1 MEIYNILIIIA
12 FVLFMIIIC
21 LAFAYWYITYKK
33 KNDIVNN
40 KKSTKIKSEAQQTN
54 SYTKV
59 PIFNFMQFDK
69 IQDNMIVQDNG
80 NKYLMVLACEGV
92 NYDLMSEVEKT
103 GVESGFLQFLNTLR
117 FPIQLYVQT
126 RTINIESSIIG
137 YKQRLNETKEKLE
150 KKRNEY
156 NRINKEPDMYPQKNK
171 EEVTIE
177 MARLQNLYDYGAD
190 VIKNIE
196 KTSQNKNVLKK
207 HYYVVIPYYVDDM
220 SMENLN
226 EEEKLNRVF
235 SELYMRAQSLTRA
248 LFVCSVKSKVMTS
261 TDLAELLYVAY
272 NRDESDVYKLD
283 TMLNTN
289 YDVLYTTAPDVIDK
303 RIKAL
308 DEQLQRDA
316 LKLANEKIQEVKSEK
331 EKLLEKKEKSFD
343 EILIEIAKDLL
354 KKNKLRIGK
363 DVAEKAIEK
372 IDEES
377 KTKPKKKFKCK
388 SNLKNKNQNIKFLKN
403 IL

>member
-171 EEVTIE
+171 EKVTRE

-377 KTKPKKKFKCK
+377 KTKPKKKEAK
-388 SNLKNKNQNIKFLKN
+388 
-403 IL
+403 

>member
-69 IQDNMIVQDNG
+69 IRDNMIVQDNG

-171 EEVTIE
+171 EEVTRE

-377 KTKPKKKFKCK
+377 KTKPKKKEAK
-388 SNLKNKNQNIKFLKN
+388 
-403 IL
+403 

>member
-1 MEIYNILIIIA
+1 M
-12 FVLFMIIIC
+12 
-21 LAFAYWYITYKK
+21 
-33 KNDIVNN
+33 
-40 KKSTKIKSEAQQTN
+40 
-54 SYTKV
+54 
-59 PIFNFMQFDK
+59 
-69 IQDNMIVQDNG
+69 
-80 NKYLMVLACEGV
+80 
-92 NYDLMSEVEKT
+92 
-103 GVESGFLQFLNTLR
+103 
-117 FPIQLYVQT
+117 
-126 RTINIESSIIG
+126 
-137 YKQRLNETKEKLE
+137 
-150 KKRNEY
+150 
-156 NRINKEPDMYPQKNK
+156 
-171 EEVTIE
+171 
-177 MARLQNLYDYGAD
+177 YDYGAD

-377 KTKPKKKFKCK
+377 KTKPKKKEAK
-388 SNLKNKNQNIKFLKN
+388 
-403 IL
+403 

>member
-1 MEIYNILIIIA
+1 
-12 FVLFMIIIC
+12 
-21 LAFAYWYITYKK
+21 
-33 KNDIVNN
+33 
-40 KKSTKIKSEAQQTN
+40 
-54 SYTKV
+54 
-59 PIFNFMQFDK
+59 
-69 IQDNMIVQDNG
+69 
-80 NKYLMVLACEGV
+80 
-92 NYDLMSEVEKT
+92 
-103 GVESGFLQFLNTLR
+103 
-117 FPIQLYVQT
+117 
-126 RTINIESSIIG
+126 
-137 YKQRLNETKEKLE
+137 
-150 KKRNEY
+150 
-156 NRINKEPDMYPQKNK
+156 MYPQKNK

-272 NRDESDVYKLD
+272 NRNESDVYKLD

-377 KTKPKKKFKCK
+377 KTKPKKKEAK
-388 SNLKNKNQNIKFLKN
+388 
-403 IL
+403 

>member
-92 NYDLMSEVEKT
+92 NYDLMPEVEKT

-272 NRDESDVYKLD
+272 NRNESDVYKLD

-377 KTKPKKKFKCK
+377 KTKPKKKEAK
-388 SNLKNKNQNIKFLKN
+388 
-403 IL
+403 

>member
-1 MEIYNILIIIA
+1 
-12 FVLFMIIIC
+12 
-21 LAFAYWYITYKK
+21 
-33 KNDIVNN
+33 
-40 KKSTKIKSEAQQTN
+40 
-54 SYTKV
+54 
-59 PIFNFMQFDK
+59 
-69 IQDNMIVQDNG
+69 
-80 NKYLMVLACEGV
+80 
-92 NYDLMSEVEKT
+92 
-103 GVESGFLQFLNTLR
+103 
-117 FPIQLYVQT
+117 
-126 RTINIESSIIG
+126 
-137 YKQRLNETKEKLE
+137 
-150 KKRNEY
+150 
-156 NRINKEPDMYPQKNK
+156 
-171 EEVTIE
+171 

-377 KTKPKKKFKCK
+377 KTKPKKKEAK
-388 SNLKNKNQNIKFLKN
+388 
-403 IL
+403 

>member
-272 NRDESDVYKLD
+272 NRDESD
-283 TMLNTN
+283 
-289 YDVLYTTAPDVIDK
+289 
-303 RIKAL
+303 
-308 DEQLQRDA
+308 E
-316 LKLANEKIQEVKSEK
+316 
-331 EKLLEKKEKSFD
+331 
-343 EILIEIAKDLL
+343 
-354 KKNKLRIGK
+354 
-363 DVAEKAIEK
+363 
-372 IDEES
+372 
-377 KTKPKKKFKCK
+377 
-388 SNLKNKNQNIKFLKN
+388 
-403 IL
+403 

>member
-21 LAFAYWYITYKK
+21 SAFAYWYITYKK

-377 KTKPKKKFKCK
+377 KTKPKKKEAK
-388 SNLKNKNQNIKFLKN
+388 
-403 IL
+403 

>member
-171 EEVTIE
+171 EEVTRE

-248 LFVCSVKSKVMTS
+248 LFECSVKSKVMTS

-272 NRDESDVYKLD
+272 NTDVYKLD

-377 KTKPKKKFKCK
+377 KTKPKKKEAK
-388 SNLKNKNQNIKFLKN
+388 
-403 IL
+403 

>member
-59 PIFNFMQFDK
+59 PIFDFMQFDK

-80 NKYLMVLACEGV
+80 SKYLMVLACEGV

-103 GVESGFLQFLNTLR
+103 SVESGFLQFLNTLR
-117 FPIQLYVQT
+117 YPIQLYVQT
-126 RTINIESSIIG
+126 RTINIESSIVG

-150 KKRNEY
+150 KKGNEY
-156 NRINKEPDMYPQKNK
+156 NKIIKSPEMYPQKNK
-171 EEVTIE
+171 EEVIRE
-177 MARLQNLYDYGAD
+177 
-190 VIKNIE
+190 IE

-207 HYYVVIPYYVDDM
+207 HYYVVIPYYVDDI

-272 NRDESDVYKLD
+272 NRDESDVYKLE

-289 YDVLYTTAPDVIDK
+289 YEVLYTTAPDVIDK

-308 DEQLQRDA
+308 DEQLEKEA
-316 LKLANEKIQEVKSEK
+316 LKLANEKIQEVKSDK
-331 EKLLEKKEKSFD
+331 ERLLEEKQKKFD
-343 EILIEIAKDLL
+343 EVLIEIAKDLL
-354 KKNKLRIGK
+354 KKNEIRIGK
-363 DVAEKAIEK
+363 NTAKKAIEK
-372 IDEES
+372 LDEQKKS
-377 KTKPKKKFKCK
+377 QPKKKEAK
-388 SNLKNKNQNIKFLKN
+388 
-403 IL
+403 

>member
-1 MEIYNILIIIA
+1 
-12 FVLFMIIIC
+12 
-21 LAFAYWYITYKK
+21 
-33 KNDIVNN
+33 
-40 KKSTKIKSEAQQTN
+40 
-54 SYTKV
+54 
-59 PIFNFMQFDK
+59 
-69 IQDNMIVQDNG
+69 
-80 NKYLMVLACEGV
+80 
-92 NYDLMSEVEKT
+92 
-103 GVESGFLQFLNTLR
+103 
-117 FPIQLYVQT
+117 
-126 RTINIESSIIG
+126 
-137 YKQRLNETKEKLE
+137 
-150 KKRNEY
+150 
-156 NRINKEPDMYPQKNK
+156 MYPQKNK
-171 EEVTIE
+171 EEVTRE

-207 HYYVVIPYYVDDM
+207 HYYVVIPYYVDDI

-248 LFVCSVKSKVMTS
+248 LFMCSVKSKVMTS

-377 KTKPKKKFKCK
+377 KTKPKKKEAK
-388 SNLKNKNQNIKFLKN
+388 
-403 IL
+403 

>member
-1 MEIYNILIIIA
+1 MKKPSHVALMACEKA
-12 FVLFMIIIC
+12 FSMLLFWIVLFMIIIC

-171 EEVTIE
+171 EEVTRE

-377 KTKPKKKFKCK
+377 KTKPKKKEAK
-388 SNLKNKNQNIKFLKN
+388 
-403 IL
+403 

>member
-171 EEVTIE
+171 EEVTRE

-207 HYYVVIPYYVDDM
+207 HYYVVIPYYVDDI

-283 TMLNTN
+283 TMLNAN

-377 KTKPKKKFKCK
+377 KTKPKKKEAK
-388 SNLKNKNQNIKFLKN
+388 
-403 IL
+403 

>member
-1 MEIYNILIIIA
+1 
-12 FVLFMIIIC
+12 
-21 LAFAYWYITYKK
+21 
-33 KNDIVNN
+33 
-40 KKSTKIKSEAQQTN
+40 
-54 SYTKV
+54 
-59 PIFNFMQFDK
+59 
-69 IQDNMIVQDNG
+69 
-80 NKYLMVLACEGV
+80 
-92 NYDLMSEVEKT
+92 
-103 GVESGFLQFLNTLR
+103 
-117 FPIQLYVQT
+117 
-126 RTINIESSIIG
+126 
-137 YKQRLNETKEKLE
+137 
-150 KKRNEY
+150 
-156 NRINKEPDMYPQKNK
+156 MYPQKNK
-171 EEVTIE
+171 EEVTRE

-377 KTKPKKKFKCK
+377 KTKPKKKEAK
-388 SNLKNKNQNIKFLKN
+388 
-403 IL
+403 